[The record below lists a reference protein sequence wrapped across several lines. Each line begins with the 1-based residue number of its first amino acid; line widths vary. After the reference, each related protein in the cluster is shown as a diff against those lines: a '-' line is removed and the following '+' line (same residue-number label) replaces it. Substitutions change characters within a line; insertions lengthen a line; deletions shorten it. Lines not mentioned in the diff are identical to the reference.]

1 MKKRDII
8 IVVVCVFTTLACIA
22 LTFWGNL
29 KNNGVL
35 TTDAFMG
42 VVAALIGV
50 CATVI
55 VGFQIASFVKMTET
69 EKQIKE
75 VQAER
80 DKMRQDKA
88 ILQCEIKYVE
98 RELSNIAVIL
108 ASTTNNKGIRIFS
121 RIIAIACSDIVNA
134 PKILLERYKSLRDEL
149 KSADCSDIVN
159 PAKFVYKL
167 TDLQIPHQIEHY
179 NEIIK
184 LHIEVIEILEHV
196 NKTQELLKNSQES

>member
-1 MKKRDII
+1 MKTRDVI
-8 IVVVCVFTTLACIA
+8 IVVICIA
-22 LTFWGNL
+22 TALVCIGLTFWGNL

-42 VVAALIGV
+42 VLTALMGV

-75 VQAER
+75 VQSER

-88 ILQCEIKYVE
+88 ALQCEIKYVE
-98 RELSNIAVIL
+98 RELANIAVIL
-108 ASTTNNKGIRIFS
+108 ASTSGNKGIRIFS

-134 PKILLERYKSLRDEL
+134 PKTLLERYKSLLDEL
-149 KSADCSDIVN
+149 KSANCSDIVN

-179 NEIIK
+179 NEIMK
-184 LHIEVIEILEHV
+184 LHIEVIEILEQV
-196 NKTQELLKNSQES
+196 NKTQELLKSSQES

>member
-1 MKKRDII
+1 MKRRDVI
-8 IVVVCVFTTLACIA
+8 IVVICIA
-22 LTFWGNL
+22 TALVCIGLTFWGNL

-42 VVAALIGV
+42 VLTALIGV

-88 ILQCEIKYVE
+88 ALISEIKYVE
-98 RELSNIAVIL
+98 KELSNIAVIL
-108 ASTTNNKGIRIFS
+108 ASTSNNKGIRIFS

-134 PKILLERYKSLRDEL
+134 PQTLLERYKSLRDEL

-179 NEIIK
+179 KEIMK